1 MVQVAPTAEE
11 NVKEIIL
18 LAVLGLIGSIAVAPA
33 QAPVYHNGYVNP
45 NGTYVQPHYQS
56 APDNNP
62 YNNWSAK
69 PNVNP
74 YTGQPGTRQ
83 PNPYGR

>member
-1 MVQVAPTAEE
+1 MRTTIGLTALM
-11 NVKEIIL
+11 L
-18 LAVLGLIGSIAVAPA
+18 LCSAAAGFA
-33 QAPVYHNGYVNP
+33 QAPVYHNGYVNQ
-45 NGTYVQPHYQS
+45 NGTYVPPHYQS

-62 YNNWSAK
+62 YNNWNVR

-83 PNPYGR
+83 PNLYGR